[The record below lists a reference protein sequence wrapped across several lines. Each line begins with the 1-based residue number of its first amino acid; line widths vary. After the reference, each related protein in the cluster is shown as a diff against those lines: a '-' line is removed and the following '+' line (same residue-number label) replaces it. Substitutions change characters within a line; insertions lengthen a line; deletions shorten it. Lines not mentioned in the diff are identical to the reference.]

1 MTRLG
6 SQGVMDYQVSEAT
19 VAAVLP
25 QFLQDDVSREIQNT
39 LERQTTDQN
48 KISVN

>member
-6 SQGVMDYQVSEAT
+6 SQGVMDYQVSEAR

-25 QFLQDDVSREIQNT
+25 QFLQDDVSSGDPKHTGE
-39 LERQTTDQN
+39 TTDQN
-48 KISVN
+48 KDSVN